1 MAQMLQGIKMQLAA
15 THAFPRPIARD
26 EVAGASYS
34 YRMLQAEK
42 TCNINIGKIWPKRR
56 IRTATD
62 GHCSFADPLV
72 DSRID
77 RTWSL
82 GGASFYFTA
91 CSVLPHLLSCATCGM
106 AVVRMDCHR
115 TRLYRPVPQGPF
127 ELPSNLAVSLS
138 HTVSLSNLHTLTPA

>member
-62 GHCSFADPLV
+62 GHCSFADLLV

-77 RTWSL
+77 RIWSL
-82 GGASFYFTA
+82 GSASFST
-91 CSVLPHLLSCATCGM
+91 SLHVVSC
-106 AVVRMDCHR
+106 H
-115 TRLYRPVPQGPF
+115 
-127 ELPSNLAVSLS
+127 VS
-138 HTVSLSNLHTLTPA
+138 